1 MADCP
6 RKRAADTRKR
16 ENRENRERLRSETG
30 PEGREE
36 GSSVRR
42 SDRSQVSDKSGK
54 R

>member
-36 GSSVRR
+36 GRVRT